1 MGFVPVSIVDA
12 CNYKSLCVANKRL
25 THVKVKR
32 SKNARS
38 RKNVVREN
46 SGILEQEV
54 SSGKSCPVQQRL
66 QLLTRTTYRGI
77 KQAEN
82 SVAINGYNKIPHAR
96 CEIVVCFGIRSRSGL

>member
-1 MGFVPVSIVDA
+1 
-12 CNYKSLCVANKRL
+12 
-25 THVKVKR
+25 VKVKR

-54 SSGKSCPVQQRL
+54 SSGKSCPVQQRP

-82 SVAINGYNKIPHAR
+82 SAAINGCNKTYDD
-96 CEIVVCFGIRSRSGL
+96 

>member
-1 MGFVPVSIVDA
+1 MGFVPVTVVDA
-12 CNYKSLCVANKRL
+12 CPYKSLFVANKRL
-25 THVKVKR
+25 THAKVKL

-54 SSGKSCPVQQRL
+54 SSGKSCPVQQRPH
-66 QLLTRTTYRGI
+66 LLTRTTYRGI

-82 SVAINGYNKIPHAR
+82 TAAINGCNKTYDD
-96 CEIVVCFGIRSRSGL
+96 